1 MSHLPIKRMTLYK
14 HGVGFFE
21 RRATLSAEK
30 VELSFREEE
39 MNDILKSITA
49 IDWDG
54 GQVLGIDYATPQSR
68 EERLAGCSIRLDDDR
83 SLQDLLV
90 GLRGRRVTLRLD
102 QGETATG
109 TLLGV
114 DEAPERQPLATAL
127 VSLLRDETE
136 QVGVVTLARV
146 QGVEILDERGASD
159 LRFFLQTALSQE
171 AFRSVT
177 IRLTPGDH
185 DLSVSYIAPA
195 PTWRVSYRLVAEPE
209 RGGGRARRGGRSA
222 PPGLGDLRQP
232 PRGGPGGHLALAR
245 GGDADLVRLQPLH
258 ALHTRAPGHRGRGAG
273 RRRTGQLRRR
283 ARDEA
288 GAEPEAMPARRR
300 WLAMLRTLPL
310 HRRGGRI
317 DIDAMQHAAAVRTR
331 APPWASSSNTISA
344 TPVTV
349 GRGHSAMAPIAQATL
364 AYTKDLIY
372 NGQKMATHPVAT
384 LRLKNETGLTLE
396 RGPVTVIEGGNYVG
410 EAMLPFTVIEDEIV
424 VPYAVELGVKVGE
437 QNGTTRETRGIV
449 ISGAYL
455 QFDEWETRWR
465 EYRINNTTAKPVTV
479 LIEHPRTEYYVL
491 FDTPEPKERT
501 EDQLRFEVDVPRQD
515 EVTLKVQERRLLRR
529 REEIQK
535 QSYQGLQQYLK
546 QGLLDARAM
555 AALTELLKL
564 WEAIEDQEREL
575 TLVEKEREK
584 IYKAQQQIQGN
595 MGALGQTGKE
605 GALRARYV
613 EQLEGTEGELRAL
626 SQRETRAQAE
636 WRGLRARS
644 RRGCGRCRRSLAG
657 QQSEQGSPASGWY
670 SRSSVHRAGFETM

>member
-39 MNDILKSITA
+39 MNDVLKSITA

-90 GLRGRRVTLRLD
+90 NLRGRRVTLRLD
-102 QGETATG
+102 QGEATTG

-114 DEAPERQPLATAL
+114 DDAPERQPLATAL

-195 PTWRVSYRLVAEPE
+195 PTWRVSYRLVAEPGKAESRLGAAGEALLQGWGIFDNRLEEDLEDISLSLVAGMPISFVYNLYTPFTPE
-209 RGGGRARRGGRSA
+209 RPVIAEEARVA
-222 PPGLGDLRQP
+222 AGLVSFG
-232 PRGGPGGHLALAR
+232 AAR
-245 GGDADLVRLQPLH
+245 GLK
-258 ALHTRAPGHRGRGAG
+258 T
-273 RRRTGQLRRR
+273 
-283 ARDEA
+283 
-288 GAEPEAMPARRR
+288 GAEPEAVPAPAPMA
-300 WLAMLRTLPL
+300 AMLRTAAAAP
-310 HRRGGRI
+310 RGGRI
-317 DIDAMQHAAAVRTR
+317 DIDAMQHAAAVRTTG
-331 APPWASSSNTISA
+331 AALGELFQYNIA

-410 EAMLPFTVIEDEIV
+410 EAMLSFTVIEDEIV
-424 VPYAVELGVKVGE
+424 VPYAVELGVKVTE

-501 EDQLRFEVDVPRQD
+501 EDQLRFEVDMSQQD

-535 QSYQGLQQYLK
+535 QSYSGLQQYLK
-546 QGLLDARAM
+546 QGLIDARVM

-575 TLVEKEREK
+575 ALVEKERER

-613 EQLEGTEGELRAL
+613 EQLEGTEAELLTLTQRETQAQADIERLRHEVEERLRAL
-626 SQRETRAQAE
+626 S
-636 WRGLRARS
+636 
-644 RRGCGRCRRSLAG
+644 
-657 QQSEQGSPASGWY
+657 
-670 SRSSVHRAGFETM
+670 